1 MPRNLVKPQ
10 KRIEARRRIEEMI
23 REAALWGQR
32 LMGERELAAELGVG
46 RKTLRSALAELESD
60 GLLERRQG
68 AGTFVVEQPAE
79 NGRRGVT
86 EIAVVTARH
95 FQDEP
100 GWHYKG
106 EMMKALLAYAPR
118 MRANCTVLA
127 FDRTEER
134 ERIWDSRYM
143 RGFGG
148 FITVSEDAPDL
159 LAHLLKPRCGPV
171 VLLDHIVR
179 DMPII
184 GVVDGSFEAARA
196 AARHLTALGHRRIAF
211 LDCHNRDA
219 SNPWKF
225 GGYRAGLADR
235 EIPFDEEL
243 VMIPEASGGPYYEET
258 GFRAEMR
265 RFAEGAVDRL
275 LALARPPTAILCFDD
290 SRAVPAIEVLNAR
303 GLTVGRDFAVAGQGD
318 SAFRRETCDWLTSS
332 RTYPR
337 KMGRAAL
344 RAALGAGSAN
354 EGRTI
359 IVPNRLFIR
368 GSTCPPPGK
377 ES

>member
-10 KRIEARRRIEEMI
+10 KRIQARRRIEEMI
-23 REAALWGQR
+23 RLEALWGQR

-46 RKTLRSALAELESD
+46 RKTVRGALAELESE

-68 AGTFVVEQPAE
+68 AGTFVAQRPGR

-86 EIAVVTARH
+86 RIAVVTARH
-95 FQDEP
+95 FEEEP

-106 EMMKALLAYAPR
+106 EMMKALLAYAAR
-118 MRANCTVLA
+118 MRAQCTVLS
-127 FDRTEER
+127 FDREDENA
-134 ERIWDSRYM
+134 RIWDSRYM

-159 LAHLLKPRCGPV
+159 LAQLLKPRTGPV

-196 AARHLTALGHRRIAF
+196 AARHLVALGHRRIGF
-211 LDCHNRDA
+211 LDCFNRDA
-219 SNPWKF
+219 ANPWKF

-235 EIPFDEEL
+235 GIPFDEEL
-243 VMIPEASGGPYYEET
+243 VMIPQETGVEYYE
-258 GFRAEMR
+258 AEFEVAMR
-265 RFAEGAVDRL
+265 RFAERAVEEL
-275 LALARPPTAILCFDD
+275 LALADPPTALLGFDD
-290 SRAVPAIEVLNAR
+290 SRAVPAIEVLRER
-303 GLTVGRDFAVAGQGD
+303 GLSVGRDFAVAGQGD
-318 SAFRRETCDWLTSS
+318 SAFRRGTCDWLTSS

-337 KMGRAAL
+337 KMGRAGL
-344 RAALGAGSAN
+344 RAALEAGSAS

-368 GSTCPPPGK
+368 GSTCPPAGK
-377 ES
+377 